1 MGQKCEGQSKKVKI
15 FGCTTGGML
24 DISNLN
30 CINSP
35 DGKLNFCYG
44 MTKSYRIPNFCIVD
58 VGVQPDIYF
67 QGLVPEVEWVDMT
80 TYFSSIGLCFGIKSI
95 SGIIS

>member
-1 MGQKCEGQSKKVKI
+1 MEARQSKKVKI

-30 CINSP
+30 CLNSP
-35 DGKLNFCYG
+35 DGNLNFCYG
-44 MTKSYRIPNFCIVD
+44 MTKSYRIPNFCIDD

-67 QGLVPEVEWVDMT
+67 QGLVPEVEWVDEVVK
-80 TYFSSIGLCFGIKSI
+80 YLEN
-95 SGIIS
+95 